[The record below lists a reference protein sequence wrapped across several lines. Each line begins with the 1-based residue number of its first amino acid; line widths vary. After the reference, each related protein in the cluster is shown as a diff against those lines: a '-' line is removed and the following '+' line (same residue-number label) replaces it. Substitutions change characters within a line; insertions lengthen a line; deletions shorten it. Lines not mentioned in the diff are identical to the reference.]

1 MFASQLV
8 MVQLRTWSTCTEKKK
23 EEENYQSK
31 VVAVMVLSII
41 VFFGGIGLNIYA
53 FTLSSCHQD
62 LYSRVFLLFVVA
74 VLIRRFVWC
83 IYVHRV
89 YRNIIQTCRNIGCKK
104 VMSFMSLTAGHENET
119 STNFFSCFV
128 VYPAI
133 FMACHHVLWIFLG
146 VVTEPFWGI
155 TILGAVFSISF
166 CIYFLVY
173 QLHVAFLEPGN
184 DRFMRT
190 LMLILILGGFISV
203 ILFLLVF
210 LTVAQVFLS
219 ESLISAV
226 IQNVLVFVAT
236 IWFKSLRDDKKIKG
250 SDGGKE
256 RQKGRDEGGGESEK
270 GTDGGEVNQ
279 RGRDEGGEESEMQQ
293 LVSGAAGDEASEVPE
308 TS

>member
-8 MVQLRTWSTCTEKKK
+8 IVQLRTWSKE

-31 VVAVMVLSII
+31 IVAVMVLSIV

-62 LYSRVFLLFVVA
+62 LYSRIFLLFVVT

-83 IYVHRV
+83 IYVHKV
-89 YRNIIQTCRNIGCKK
+89 HRNIIQTCRDIGCKK
-104 VMSFMSLTAGHENET
+104 VMSFMSLTVGHENET
-119 STNFFSCFV
+119 STNFVSCFV
-128 VYPAI
+128 LYPAI

-155 TILGAVFSISF
+155 TILGAVCSISF

-173 QLHVAFLEPGN
+173 HLHVAFLNLKN
-184 DRFMRT
+184 DRFMCT
-190 LMLILILGGFISV
+190 MIFCLILGGFIAV

-210 LTVAQVFLS
+210 FTVAQVFLS

-236 IWFKSLRDDKKIKG
+236 IWFKSLKHVTKKDK
-250 SDGGKE
+250 
-256 RQKGRDEGGGESEK
+256 GGGAP
-270 GTDGGEVNQ
+270 
-279 RGRDEGGEESEMQQ
+279 EMQPPQ
-293 LVSGAAGDEASEVPE
+293 GQPGTSASGND
-308 TS
+308 

>member
-8 MVQLRTWSTCTEKKK
+8 IVQLRTWSTEKK
-23 EEENYQSK
+23 ENYQSK
-31 VVAVMVLSII
+31 VVAVMVLSIV
-41 VFFGGIGLNIYA
+41 VFFDGIGLNIYA

-62 LYSRVFLLFVVA
+62 LYSRVFLLFVVT

-83 IYVHRV
+83 IYVHKV

-104 VMSFMSLTAGHENET
+104 VMSFMSLTAGHEIET
-119 STNFFSCFV
+119 STNFVSCFV

-155 TILGAVFSISF
+155 TILGVVFSISF
-166 CIYFLVY
+166 CIYVLVY
-173 QLHVAFLEPGN
+173 ELHVAFPEPGN
-184 DRFMRT
+184 DRFIAT
-190 LMLILILGGFISV
+190 LMLILILGGFIAV

-236 IWFKSLRDDKKIKG
+236 IWFKSLRDDKKLKE
-250 SDGGKE
+250 SDEVEENQNGG
-256 RQKGRDEGGGESEK
+256 DEGGGESEK
-270 GTDGGEVNQ
+270 GSDGGEVNQ
-279 RGRDEGGEESEMQQ
+279 KGRDEEGEESEMQQ
-293 LVSGAAGDEASEVPE
+293 LVRGAAGDEASEVPE

>member
-8 MVQLRTWSTCTEKKK
+8 VVQLRTWSKCSEEKKK
-23 EEENYQSK
+23 KENCQSK

-62 LYSRVFLLFVVA
+62 LYSRVFLLFVVT

-83 IYVHRV
+83 IYAHRV
-89 YRNIIQTCRNIGCKK
+89 YKNIIQTCRNIDCKK
-104 VMSFMSLTAGHENET
+104 VMSLTAGHEIET
-119 STNFFSCFV
+119 STNFVSCFF

-146 VVTEPFWGI
+146 VLTEPFWGI

-173 QLHVAFLEPGN
+173 HLHVAFLDPEN
-184 DRFMRT
+184 DLFMCT
-190 LMLILILGGFISV
+190 MIFCLILGGFIAV
-203 ILFLLVF
+203 ILFLLVL

-219 ESLISAV
+219 ESLISTV
-226 IQNVLVFVAT
+226 IQNLLVFVAT
-236 IWFKSLRDDKKIKG
+236 IWFKSLKHDTKQDKAP
-250 SDGGKE
+250 
-256 RQKGRDEGGGESEK
+256 
-270 GTDGGEVNQ
+270 
-279 RGRDEGGEESEMQQ
+279 EMQPLQ
-293 LVSGAAGDEASEVPE
+293 HQPG
-308 TS
+308 TSA

>member
-8 MVQLRTWSTCTEKKK
+8 IVQLRTWSTEEKKEEKKK
-23 EEENYQSK
+23 ENYQSK
-31 VVAVMVLSII
+31 IVAVMVLSII
-41 VFFGGIGLNIYA
+41 VCLGGISLNIYA

-62 LYSRVFLLFVVA
+62 LYSRVFLLFVA
-74 VLIRRFVWC
+74 TVLIRRFVWC

-89 YRNIIQTCRNIGCKK
+89 HRNIIQTCKNISCKT
-104 VMSFMSLTAGHENET
+104 VLSFMSLTVGHENET
-119 STNFFSCFV
+119 STNFVSCFFL
-128 VYPAI
+128 YPAI
-133 FMACHHVLWIFLG
+133 FMACHHLLWIFLG

-155 TILGAVFSISF
+155 TILGAVCSISF

-184 DRFMRT
+184 DSCMRT
-190 LMLILILGGFISV
+190 LMLILILGGFIAV

-236 IWFKSLRDDKKIKG
+236 IWFKSLRDDKEG
-250 SDGGKE
+250 SDGG
-256 RQKGRDEGGGESEK
+256 D
-270 GTDGGEVNQ
+270 VNQ
-279 RGRDEGGEESEMQQ
+279 NGRDEGGEESEKGSDGGEVNQEGRDEGGEEYEMQRLMRAQ
-293 LVSGAAGDEASEVPE
+293 QGMSASEVPE
-308 TS
+308 TN